1 MPFSRTE
8 MFFQSYGFMSLFPC
22 CKQPQNTL
30 LAVKDKKWGQGG
42 VISEISRTISLKAAL
57 FNRTVF
63 FPSLFLLL
71 LFQEKKK
78 GGGEESKVM
87 TLPEVFTLSGFDLVQ
102 LACTER

>member
-1 MPFSRTE
+1 
-8 MFFQSYGFMSLFPC
+8 MSLFPC

-57 FNRTVF
+57 FNRTIF

-78 GGGEESKVM
+78 GGGGRKQSNDPARSVY
-87 TLPEVFTLSGFDLVQ
+87 PFRF
-102 LACTER
+102 